1 MDPIARAR
9 RLRRKQTWAEKA
21 LWRLL
26 RDRRFS
32 GYKFRRQHPLGEYYL
47 DFYCAEARLVLET
60 DGFGHGFPDQ
70 QRHDARRDE
79 FLRSQGIVVKRIWN
93 WQLRRQ
99 LEWVRYNL
107 WKLLQERVPHPGN
120 TQPARP
126 VTSRV
131 LSPDKPT
138 PHPSPLPVRRGEGE
152 EPAHSVNSRDN
163 ASTLPLAPSDGERVG
178 VRGSSGIRC
187 SSG

>member
-60 DGFGHGFPDQ
+60 DGFGHGFPEQ

-79 FLRSQGIVVKRIWN
+79 FLRAQGIVVKRIWN

-99 LEWVRYNL
+99 VEWVRYNL
-107 WKLLQERVPHPGN
+107 WKLLQERAPHPGN
-120 TQPARP
+120 IQPDRP

-131 LSPDKPT
+131 LSPDKLSPRPA
-138 PHPSPLPVRRGEGE
+138 PHPNPLPVRRGEGE
-152 EPAHSVNSRDN
+152 ERSRVR
-163 ASTLPLAPSDGERVG
+163 ATSSTPPIPSPSPHPMG
-178 VRGSSGIRC
+178 RGSG
-187 SSG
+187 

>member
-1 MDPIARAR
+1 MVRPRCVKSVSRAR
-9 RLRRKQTWAEKA
+9 QLRRKQTWAEKA

-32 GYKFRRQHPLGEYYL
+32 GYKFRRQHPLGDYYL

-60 DGFGHGFPDQ
+60 DGFGHGHPNQ
-70 QRHDARRDE
+70 QKHDAQRDE
-79 FLRSQGIVVKRIWN
+79 FLRSHGILVKRIWN

-107 WKLLQERVPHPGN
+107 WKLLQERAPHPGN
-120 TQPARP
+120 VPPIRR

-131 LSPDKPT
+131 LNPDLPAPDPIPHQKLDAPAPRPCARQSPAMQVVSPS
-138 PHPSPLPVRRGEGE
+138 PHPMGRGMG
-152 EPAHSVNSRDN
+152 
-163 ASTLPLAPSDGERVG
+163 
-178 VRGSSGIRC
+178 
-187 SSG
+187 

>member
-1 MDPIARAR
+1 MEPVSRAR
-9 RLRRKQTWAEKA
+9 LLRRKQTWAEKA

-32 GYKFRRQHPLGEYYL
+32 GYKFRRQHPLGRYYL

-60 DGFGHGFPDQ
+60 DGFGHGFPGQ
-70 QRHDARRDE
+70 QKHDAQRDE
-79 FLRSQGIVVKRIWN
+79 FLRSQGIMVKRIWN

-107 WKLLQERVPHPGN
+107 WKLLQERAPHPGN
-120 TQPARP
+120 VPPARR

-131 LSPDKPT
+131 LNPDHPPSAPVLRRSPDNLTTFPKAQQSSTTQVVSPS
-138 PHPSPLPVRRGEGE
+138 PHPMG
-152 EPAHSVNSRDN
+152 
-163 ASTLPLAPSDGERVG
+163 
-178 VRGSSGIRC
+178 RGSG
-187 SSG
+187 